1 MPLAQAIYGPGD
13 PQIVFDSPEL
23 ADYVTE
29 RTRNEQPLLFLL
41 KLSDFQED
49 LPGSV
54 IAFWSGNQ
62 GDSRNAARR
71 PALALSWRSA
81 AELQS
86 IEKRILLEY
95 GRTLDLPRIDT
106 AAAKAIAWSFES
118 EADSLAPT
126 LEVRAGKGERVWNWT
141 RMASTITAPGDWAEL
156 RLLAVRDPL
165 ALGESFV
172 SRLADTWVVTAAPEE
187 QEVAWLFRSPT
198 GVEHRVRAEYE
209 GNYRWVVNFIPDE
222 LGPWRYHWNHRFTP
236 KGFDSAWGAFD
247 VVLAGRANGRAQ
259 LRRFLEELKTLD
271 PPADAETQARWMIR
285 FTRLERAVL
294 LFETPESFNSAQSS
308 ALREL
313 LNEIRGQLGEPVPD
327 SIPLLPDAPPPWA
340 RE

>member
-1 MPLAQAIYGPGD
+1 MARTNPMAAALPEPEAVRKSSSWLALVAELTKARITVSVTLTAATGYIVAAGRLEWRMLVPLVG
-13 PQIVFDSPEL
+13 VEL
-23 ADYVTE
+23 TE
-29 RTRNEQPLLFLL
+29 GELPLLFLL

-95 GRTLDLPRIDT
+95 GRRLDLPRIDT

-118 EADSLAPT
+118 AADSLAPT
-126 LEVRAGKGERVWNWT
+126 IEVRAGKGERVWNWT
-141 RMASTITAPGDWAEL
+141 RMASTIAAPGDWAEL

-187 QEVAWLFRSPT
+187 QEVAWLFRSPS

-236 KGFDSAWGAFD
+236 KGFDSPWGAFD
-247 VVLAGRANGRAQ
+247 VVLEVMPR
-259 LRRFLEELKTLD
+259 
-271 PPADAETQARWMIR
+271 
-285 FTRLERAVL
+285 
-294 LFETPESFNSAQSS
+294 S
-308 ALREL
+308 
-313 LNEIRGQLGEPVPD
+313 
-327 SIPLLPDAPPPWA
+327 
-340 RE
+340 